1 MNDIVSTSSAL
12 PGKDT
17 ELLQRFGFST
27 HRSVE
32 CPYCASTIGFPMSVA
47 NQTVRCPAPSCGKE
61 FHYDDGLIATLARL
75 ASIDTSA
82 LLIQPIRMGYFEIG
96 KSKITPGQWQRVK
109 FQKKMYRVQAVRL
122 NSPKGSTDRVYEDD
136 SIIAAPVLI
145 DNEGF
150 TLLACELRPNQNSNA
165 IEIDWFASGIETDQ
179 TVSLWIVFLQNAF
192 NGGVIGTIASL
203 APFSGTLLGGRL
215 VNRVGRKPIAVVPPI
230 ISGVFAIA
238 FTFVPGMVFSLALLL
253 VQGFFGGLMLSGLF
267 NLALEQVPSFRSS
280 MMSIANSFQNL
291 GTILGI
297 VIGGAILST
306 LHPNA
311 GNFQLLMTVL
321 GVGGIASGLVLLLA
335 KDPCKTQKS
344 G

>member
-1 MNDIVSTSSAL
+1 LLNKSAL
-12 PGKDT
+12 ACQVGNMLRICLALVP
-17 ELLQRFGFST
+17 L
-27 HRSVE
+27 
-32 CPYCASTIGFPMSVA
+32 YA
-47 NQTVRCPAPSCGKE
+47 
-61 FHYDDGLIATLARL
+61 IAFY
-75 ASIDTSA
+75 
-82 LLIQPIRMGYFEIG
+82 G
-96 KSKITPGQWQRVK
+96 
-109 FQKKMYRVQAVRL
+109 
-122 NSPKGSTDRVYEDD
+122 
-136 SIIAAPVLI
+136 
-145 DNEGF
+145 
-150 TLLACELRPNQNSNA
+150 
-165 IEIDWFASGIETDQ
+165 
-179 TVSLWIVFLQNAF
+179 IVFLQNVF

-203 APFSGTLLGGRL
+203 APFSGTLVGGRL
-215 VNRVGRKPIAVVPPI
+215 VNRVGRKPMAVVPPI

-321 GVGGIASGLVLLLA
+321 GVGGVASGLVLLLA